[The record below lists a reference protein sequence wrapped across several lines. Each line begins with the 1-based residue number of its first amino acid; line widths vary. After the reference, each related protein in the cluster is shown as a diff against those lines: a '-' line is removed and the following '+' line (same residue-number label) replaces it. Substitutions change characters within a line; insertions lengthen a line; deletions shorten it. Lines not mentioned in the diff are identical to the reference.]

1 MNLRATWPDLK
12 NMMLGERSLTPE
24 SIFCMNPVF
33 EVQEQ
38 TKLIYDDGNQNSCG
52 EGETDCRETKELSVK
67 MEIVCV
73 LSWAVV
79 NRCKTITKSLN

>member
-38 TKLIYDDGNQNSCG
+38 TKLIYHDGNQNSRG

>member
-38 TKLIYDDGNQNSCG
+38 TKLIYDVRTQEKWLG
-52 EGETDCRETKELSVK
+52 RL
-67 MEIVCV
+67 
-73 LSWAVV
+73 L
-79 NRCKTITKSLN
+79 